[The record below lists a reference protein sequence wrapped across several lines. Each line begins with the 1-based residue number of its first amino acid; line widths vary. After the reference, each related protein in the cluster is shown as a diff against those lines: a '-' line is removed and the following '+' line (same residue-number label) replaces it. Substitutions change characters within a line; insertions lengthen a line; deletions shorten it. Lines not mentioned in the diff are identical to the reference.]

1 MASNNSLHDDL
12 MIALVA
18 QCPDGMHAK
27 YYSLDEISKLLP
39 ARQPNEI
46 EDAIHDEE
54 ASGYVESLPVIS
66 GPLRVRLTDKSY
78 EDFDPVAKGW
88 VPREDA
94 IAIARSMLEHEDQ
107 AASKIQTDVGMERR
121 RFNPAFRHLLDYLEA
136 NEVGG
141 LISKEIQPNF
151 PAAAVVFTP
160 KVKAVLRRFVAESAS
175 DETVPV
181 VETPGLLPIALIT
194 HRISQRPHEVE
205 VLSAKVAALIDRELE
220 NIDQNKP
227 NEADDLLAYEKYK
240 TFLQELRDGLKNI
253 ESAVSVARSEVSP
266 KAKRELFAKASEIVQ
281 TLGKKMDD
289 WIKTN
294 SALAVDYSSKTAL
307 LGLGTLFLTACG
319 APAYM
324 AFPVLTYLL
333 GGKRLHDAVKGAMGK
348 DHKAAKGDK
357 E

>member
-1 MASNNSLHDDL
+1 M
-12 MIALVA
+12 
-18 QCPDGMHAK
+18 
-27 YYSLDEISKLLP
+27 
-39 ARQPNEI
+39 
-46 EDAIHDEE
+46 
-54 ASGYVESLPVIS
+54 
-66 GPLRVRLTDKSY
+66 
-78 EDFDPVAKGW
+78 
-88 VPREDA
+88 
-94 IAIARSMLEHEDQ
+94 
-107 AASKIQTDVGMERR
+107 
-121 RFNPAFRHLLDYLEA
+121 
-136 NEVGG
+136 
-141 LISKEIQPNF
+141 
-151 PAAAVVFTP
+151 
-160 KVKAVLRRFVAESAS
+160 
-175 DETVPV
+175 
-181 VETPGLLPIALIT
+181 ETPGLLPIALIT
-194 HRISQRPHEVE
+194 QRISQRPHEVE
-205 VLSAKVAALIDRELE
+205 VLSAKMAALIDRELE

-227 NEADDLLAYEKYK
+227 NEPDGLLAYEEYK

-266 KAKRELFAKASEIVQ
+266 KAKRDLFAKASEIVQ

-357 E
+357 ES